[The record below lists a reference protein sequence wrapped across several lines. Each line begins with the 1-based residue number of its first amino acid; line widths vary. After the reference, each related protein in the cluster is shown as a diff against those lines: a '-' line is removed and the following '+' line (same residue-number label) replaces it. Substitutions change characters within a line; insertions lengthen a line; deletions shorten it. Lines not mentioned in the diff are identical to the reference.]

1 MRIKRIFLMIIAA
14 MFFCQ
19 VKVMAST
26 DDWTGLKLND
36 LENFTIRL
44 QQNVDYMPDISFSK
58 MIDTYKT
65 SHSIGITLK
74 DFADSFGKFLF
85 KELLVSTRLLIE
97 LLLISM
103 LCAVLQNI
111 QNSFGGDSV
120 SKIAYYACFLLM
132 VIVII
137 KSFGQIVQLGRETID
152 NMIQFMNALMPTLVV
167 LLAAV
172 GGFASAATLDPIIMF
187 AIKLISDIIRD
198 IVLPMTV
205 LVVIINIVDSISESI
220 KITRLG
226 VLVKQISTWMLGFV
240 MTVFVGV
247 VTIRS
252 SASTTLDQL
261 TLKTSKFVVDNFIP
275 VVGKALSDAISTV
288 AGYSLLLKDAVS
300 IGGVIIM
307 ILICVFPLI
316 KIILMSLVYKF
327 VGAVMEPVVDK
338 RIVDCLSS
346 VGSSLTLVFAAVFSV
361 SVMFFIMI
369 TIIISTGRL
378 VMMVR

>member
-1 MRIKRIFLMIIAA
+1 MRIKRIFLMIIVV

-19 VKVMAST
+19 VKVIAST
-26 DDWTGLKLND
+26 NDWTGLKLND

-74 DFADSFGKFLF
+74 DFANSFGKFLF
-85 KELLVSTRLLIE
+85 KELLASTRLLIE

-132 VIVII
+132 VIVMI

-152 NMIQFMNALMPTLVV
+152 NMITFMNALMPTLGI
-167 LLAAV
+167 LLAAA

-198 IVLPMTV
+198 LVLPMTV
-205 LVVIINIVDSISESI
+205 LVVIINIVDSLSESI

-226 VLVKQISTWMLGFV
+226 TLIKQVSTWMLGFV

-261 TLKTSKFVVDNFIP
+261 TLKASKFVVDNFIP

-288 AGYSLLLKDAVS
+288 AGYSILLKDAVS

-307 ILICVFPLI
+307 IFICVFPLI

-346 VGSSLTLVFAAVFSV
+346 VGNSLTLVFAAVFSV

>member
-1 MRIKRIFLMIIAA
+1 MKIKRIILMIIAV
-14 MFFCQ
+14 MFFYQ
-19 VKVMAST
+19 VKVMASS
-26 DDWTGLKLND
+26 DDWTGLKLKD

-44 QQNVDYMPDISFSK
+44 QQDVDYMPDISFSK

-85 KELLVSTRLLIE
+85 KELLASTRLLIE
-97 LLLISM
+97 LLIISM

-111 QNSFGGDSV
+111 QNSFDGDNV

-137 KSFGQIVQLGRETID
+137 KSFGQVVQLGIETID
-152 NMIQFMNALMPTLVV
+152 NMITFMNALMPTLGV
-167 LLAAV
+167 LLAAA

-198 IVLPMTV
+198 LVLPMTV
-205 LVVIINIVDSISESI
+205 LVVIINIVDSLSESI

-226 VLVKQISTWMLGFV
+226 TLIKQVSTWMLGFV

-261 TLKTSKFVVDNFIP
+261 TLKASKFVVDNFIP

-288 AGYSLLLKDAVS
+288 AGYSMLLKDAVS

>member
-1 MRIKRIFLMIIAA
+1 MRIKRIFFMVIVIML
-14 MFFCQ
+14 FCQ
-19 VKVMAST
+19 VKTSAAT
-26 DDWTGLKLND
+26 NDWTGLKLND
-36 LENFTIRL
+36 LENFTTRL
-44 QQNVDYMPDISFSK
+44 QQNVDYMPEISFSK

-65 SHSIGITLK
+65 THSIGITLK
-74 DFADSFGKFLF
+74 DFSNSFAKFLF

-111 QNSFGGDSV
+111 QNSFDGDNV

-132 VIVII
+132 VIVMI
-137 KSFGQIVQLGRETID
+137 KSFGQVVQLGRDTID
-152 NMIQFMNALMPTLVV
+152 NMINFMNALMPTLVV
-167 LLAAV
+167 LLATV
-172 GGFASAATLDPIIMF
+172 GGFASAATLDPLIMF
-187 AIKLISDIIRD
+187 TIKIISDIIRD
-198 IVLPMTV
+198 LVLPMTV
-205 LVVIINIVDSISESI
+205 LVVIINIVDSLSETI
-220 KITRLG
+220 KITKLG
-226 VLVKQISTWMLGFV
+226 VLVMQVSKWMLGFA

-316 KIILMSLVYKF
+316 KIILMSLVYKL

-346 VGSSLTLVFAAVFSV
+346 VGNSLTLVFASVFSV
-361 SVMFFIMI
+361 SVMFFVMI

>member
-1 MRIKRIFLMIIAA
+1 MRIGRIFFIVLAIT
-14 MFFCQ
+14 FFLQ
-19 VKVMAST
+19 VRVMAST
-26 DDWTGLKLND
+26 DDWTGLNLND
-36 LENFTIRL
+36 LDNFTARL
-44 QQNVDYMPDISFSK
+44 QQDINYIPDISFSK

-65 SHSIGITLK
+65 THSIGLTLK
-74 DFADSFGKFLF
+74 DFSRSITQFLF
-85 KELLVSTRLLIE
+85 KELLVSSKLLIE
-97 LLLISM
+97 LILIAMIS
-103 LCAVLQNI
+103 AVLQNI
-111 QNSFGGDSV
+111 QSSFEGDNI

-152 NMIQFMNALMPTLVV
+152 NLVQFMDALMPTLIV

-187 AIKLISDIIRD
+187 AIKLISDIICD
-198 IVLPMTV
+198 LVLPMTV
-205 LVVIINIVDSISESI
+205 IVVIINIVDSLSDNI
-220 KITRLG
+220 KITKLG
-226 VLVKQISTWMLGFV
+226 ALIKQICTWMLGFS

-252 SASTTLDQL
+252 SASTTMDQL
-261 TLKTSKFVVDNFIP
+261 TLKASKFVLDNFIP

-338 RIVDCLSS
+338 RIVNCLSS
-346 VGSSLTLVFAAVFSV
+346 VGNSLTLVFASVFSV
-361 SVMFFIMI
+361 SVMFFILI

>member
-1 MRIKRIFLMIIAA
+1 MRIKRMLLMIIAILFFYQAKA
-14 MFFCQ
+14 M
-19 VKVMAST
+19 AAT
-26 DDWTGLKLND
+26 DDWTGLKLDD
-36 LENFTIRL
+36 LNNFTMRL
-44 QQNVDYMPDISFSK
+44 EQNVDYMPEISFSK
-58 MIDTYKT
+58 MIDTYKST
-65 SHSIGITLK
+65 HSIGITVK
-74 DFADSFGKFLF
+74 DFADSFAKFLF
-85 KELLVSTRLLIE
+85 KELLASSRLLIE

-111 QNSFGGDSV
+111 QNSFEGDNV

-132 VIVII
+132 VIVMI

-152 NMIQFMNALMPTLVV
+152 NLIQFMNALMPTLIV

-172 GGFASAATLDPIIMF
+172 GGFASAATLDPVIMF
-187 AIKLISDIIRD
+187 AIKLISDIVRD
-198 IVLPMTV
+198 LVLPMTI
-205 LVVIINIVDSISESI
+205 LVVIINIVDSLSETI
-220 KITRLG
+220 KISKLAA
-226 VLVKQISTWMLGFV
+226 LIKQVSTWMLGFV

-307 ILICVFPLI
+307 ILICVFPLV

-346 VGSSLTLVFAAVFSV
+346 VGSSLTLVFASVFSV
-361 SVMFFIMI
+361 TVMFFIMI

>member
-1 MRIKRIFLMIIAA
+1 MRIKRIFLILLTIMLLH
-14 MFFCQ
+14 Q
-19 VKVMAST
+19 VKVMAAT
-26 DDWTGLKLND
+26 DDWTGLNLND
-36 LENFTIRL
+36 LDNFTIRL
-44 QQNVDYMPDISFSK
+44 QQDIDYVPDISFSK

-65 SHSIGITLK
+65 THSIGITLK
-74 DFADSFGKFLF
+74 DFSRSIAQFLF
-85 KELLVSTRLLIE
+85 KELLVSSRLLIE
-97 LLLISM
+97 LLLIAM
-103 LCAVLQNI
+103 LSAVLQNI
-111 QNSFGGDSV
+111 QNSFEGDNV

-137 KSFGQIVQLGRETID
+137 KSFGQVVQLGRDTID
-152 NMIQFMNALMPTLVV
+152 NLIQFMNALMPTLIV

-198 IVLPMTV
+198 LVLPMTV
-205 LVVIINIVDSISESI
+205 IVVVINIVDSLSENI
-220 KITRLG
+220 KITKLG
-226 VLVKQISTWMLGFV
+226 ALVKQVCTWMLGFA

-252 SASTTLDQL
+252 SASTTMDQL
-261 TLKTSKFVVDNFIP
+261 TLKASKFVIDNFIP

-300 IGGVIIM
+300 IGGVVIM
-307 ILICVFPLI
+307 ILICIFPLI

-338 RIVDCLSS
+338 RIVNCLSS
-346 VGSSLTLVFAAVFSV
+346 VGNSLTLVFASVFSV
-361 SVMFFIMI
+361 SVMFFVMI

>member
-1 MRIKRIFLMIIAA
+1 MRVRRIFFILIALN
-14 MFFCQ
+14 FFLQ

-26 DDWTGLKLND
+26 NDWTGLKLND
-36 LENFTIRL
+36 LDNFTTRL
-44 QQNVDYMPDISFSK
+44 QQNIEYIPNVSFSK

-65 SHSIGITLK
+65 THSIGITLK
-74 DFADSFGKFLF
+74 DFSSSLSKFLF
-85 KELLVSTRLLIE
+85 KELLVSSRLLIE

-103 LCAVLQNI
+103 ICAVLQNI
-111 QNSFGGDSV
+111 QNSFEGDNI

-137 KSFGQIVQLGRETID
+137 KSFGQVVQLGRATID
-152 NMIQFMNALMPTLVV
+152 NMIQFMNALMPTLTI

-172 GGFASAATLDPIIMF
+172 GGFASAATMDPVVMF
-187 AIKLISDIIRD
+187 AIKLISDIVRD

-205 LVVIINIVDSISESI
+205 IVVIINIVDSLSENI
-220 KITRLG
+220 KITKLG
-226 VLVKQISTWMLGFV
+226 ALLKQVCTWMLGFV
-240 MTVFVGV
+240 VTVFVGV

-252 SASTTLDQL
+252 SASTTMDQL
-261 TLKTSKFVVDNFIP
+261 TLKASKFVVDNFIP

-288 AGYSLLLKDAVS
+288 AGYSLLLKDAIS
-300 IGGVIIM
+300 IGGLVIM

-346 VGSSLTLVFAAVFSV
+346 VGNSLALVFAAVFSV
-361 SVMFFIMI
+361 SVMFFVMI

>member
-1 MRIKRIFLMIIAA
+1 MRIKKIFLMVLTVMLFYQVRA
-14 MFFCQ
+14 M
-19 VKVMAST
+19 AGT
-26 DDWTGLKLND
+26 DDWTGLKLDD
-36 LENFTIRL
+36 LENFTVRL
-44 QQNVDYMPDISFSK
+44 EQSNDYMPDISFSK
-58 MIDTYKT
+58 IINTYRT
-65 SHSIGITLK
+65 SHSIGITMK
-74 DFADSFGKFLF
+74 DFADSFAKFLF
-85 KELLVSTRLLIE
+85 KELLVSSRLLIE

-103 LCAVLQNI
+103 LSAVLQNI
-111 QNSFGGDSV
+111 QNAFDGDNV

-137 KSFGQIVQLGRETID
+137 KSFGQVVQLGRNTID
-152 NMIQFMNALMPTLVV
+152 NMIQFMDALMPTLTV

-172 GGFASAATLDPIIMF
+172 GGFASAATLDPIVMF
-187 AIKLISDIIRD
+187 AIKLVSDIIRD
-198 IVLPMTV
+198 LVLPMIV
-205 LVVIINIVDSISESI
+205 LAVIINIVDSLSDNI
-220 KITRLG
+220 KITKLG
-226 VLVKQISTWMLGFV
+226 ILLKQVSTWMLGFV
-240 MTVFVGV
+240 MTAFVGV

-252 SASTTLDQL
+252 STSTTLDQL

-300 IGGVIIM
+300 IGGVVIL

-346 VGSSLTLVFAAVFSV
+346 VGNSLTLVFASVFSV
-361 SVMFFIMI
+361 SVMFFVMI